1 MDDESAFL
9 SLSELCT
16 RASVTTRTVRYYI
29 QQGLLVSPGAG
40 RGARYSQEH
49 LDRLRLV
56 KELQKQ
62 HLPLAEIR
70 QRLSQL
76 GAEQIRE
83 LLQSTKRPER
93 PRDAVEYVKSVL
105 ARQPSGGAGKNQR
118 AEAAPEPSAQPDA
131 LHTTW
136 ERIVLSPDV
145 ELHIRRPL
153 SRLQDRRVR
162 QFLALSKDIFGE
174 GAH

>member
-70 QRLSQL
+70 QRLAQL
-76 GAEQIRE
+76 NAEQIRE

-93 PRDAVEYVKSVL
+93 PRDAVDYVKSVL
-105 ARQPSGGAGKNQR
+105 SRQPSPTPSKHQR
-118 AEAAPEPSAQPDA
+118 PETGNERSTPADA

-162 QFLALSKDIFGE
+162 QFLALAKDIFGE
-174 GAH
+174 GTS